1 MKKILFL
8 IPLLGICSSL
18 FAQAPQVTNVQA
30 EQIVGTKDVQVS
42 FELTGKPG
50 ADLCFIEV
58 WFKADSTQTQWQQ
71 VKSIPYDA
79 GNPNGLQEILF
90 DLWDEFGNPSGQD
103 KAFTAGAT
111 ESPQNKTFT
120 WNAGNDAPDV
130 NTEDA
135 QIRIIAFY
143 PKMEEWGTEKPT
155 DQQKSGWDGFGDFG
169 GSGASPD
176 GNGSSVDSDGDGFS
190 DGDEIAA
197 GTDPYNAGSF
207 PGSND
212 PGSPDGNGTS
222 PSGDVY
228 GRDYA
233 DTNNYY
239 YSSFDPEWP
248 NLLDRILYGEDI
260 SPVAPTAYFDEAN
273 QISYDVFELSDGLVL
288 QLTGTNPPSGIL
300 LCAIVGDNL
309 VPLILQ

>member
-18 FAQAPQVTNVQA
+18 LAQAPTVTNVQA
-30 EQIVGTKDVQVS
+30 EQVQGTKDVQVS

-50 ADLCFIEV
+50 ASLCFIEV
-58 WFKADSTQTQWQQ
+58 WFKTDSAQTQWQQ

-79 GNPNGLQEILF
+79 GNPNGLQETLF

-111 ESPQNKTFT
+111 ESLQNKTFT

-143 PKMEEWGTEKPT
+143 PKMEEWGTVKPT

-176 GNGSSVDSDGDGFS
+176 GNG
-190 DGDEIAA
+190 
-197 GTDPYNAGSF
+197 
-207 PGSND
+207 
-212 PGSPDGNGTS
+212 TS

-228 GRDYA
+228 VRDYA

-239 YSSFDPEWP
+239 VSPEP
-248 NLLDRILYGEDI
+248 GYANLRDRIQEQYGI
-260 SPVAPTAYFDEAN
+260 SPIAPEGYFNDAD
-273 QISYDVFELSDGLVL
+273 QLYFDVFELSDGLVNE
-288 QLTGTNPPSGIL
+288 LTGTMPPSGTL
-300 LCAIVGDNL
+300 LCAVVGDNL
-309 VPLILQ
+309 IPVMLQ